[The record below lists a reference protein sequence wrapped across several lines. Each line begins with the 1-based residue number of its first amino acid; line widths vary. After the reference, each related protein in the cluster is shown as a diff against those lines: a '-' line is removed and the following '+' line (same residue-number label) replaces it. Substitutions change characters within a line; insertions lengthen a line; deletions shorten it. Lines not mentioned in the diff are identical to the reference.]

1 VDEAAIAQHKAE
13 TKRVDGLMAPL
24 KKERDAVEK
33 PYRDKLIAAERA
45 KLPDYV
51 QEALRTPPEKRT
63 EGQKLNVIHV
73 VGGGSQ
79 NELLCQLTAD
89 CCGRPVVAGPVEATV
104 LGNALVQMIAHGELA
119 NLAEARAPNDVYSI
133 DVPSGKVERWTES
146 ETGGLVASGFAATE
160 LVRFKSFDGREI
172 SGLLY
177 KPPARFT
184 GSRPVVISIH
194 GGPEGQARPDF
205 LGRANY
211 LVSELGVA
219 MVLPNV
225 RGSAGYGKSF
235 LKLDD
240 WEKREDSVKDIGA
253 LLDWIKTRPD
263 LDASRVMVTGGSYGG
278 YMTLAAATHYDDRIR
293 CSLDVVGISNF
304 VTFLEHTEPYRRDLR
319 RVEYGD
325 ERDPKMREFLTQISP
340 LNHADRIRKPIF
352 IVQGQNDPRV
362 NYTESEQMVA
372 QLKKQATP
380 VWYLK
385 AKDEGHGFGKKKNQD
400 FQFYSTVAFI
410 QEFLLK

>member
-1 VDEAAIAQHKAE
+1 VTNENGVSALHLLDAATA
-13 TKRVDGLMAPL
+13 
-24 KKERDAVEK
+24 KERPAPRLPLAVIASVAWH
-33 PYRDKLIAAERA
+33 PNGRD
-45 KLPDYV
+45 
-51 QEALRTPPEKRT
+51 
-63 EGQKLNVIHV
+63 
-73 VGGGSQ
+73 
-79 NELLCQLTAD
+79 
-89 CCGRPVVAGPVEATV
+89 
-104 LGNALVQMIAHGELA
+104 LGLSLS
-119 NLAEARAPNDVYSI
+119 EARAPYDAYSI
-133 DVPSGKVERWTES
+133 DVPSGKVDRWTES

-184 GSRPVVISIH
+184 GPRPVVISIH

-235 LKLDD
+235 LKLDN

-253 LLDWIKTRPD
+253 LLDWITTRPD

-278 YMTLAAATHYDDRIR
+278 YMTLAVATHYDDLIR